1 MSTASV
7 DERSPI
13 LVELRPRPG
22 VQQAARQVLSKEK
35 LAELS
40 AKALDSAMSTV
51 QSMAA
56 RVSATIDDLAGNPD
70 EVEVE
75 FGLTLDV
82 EGQALIAKAGAEAAI
97 SVTLTWKRSGDEP

>member
-1 MSTASV
+1 MSKVNTE
-7 DERSPI
+7 ERSPI

-22 VQQAARQVLSKEK
+22 VQRVALKPQD

-40 AKALDSAMSTV
+40 AKALASAMSTV
-51 QSMAA
+51 QSMAEW
-56 RVSATIDDLAGNPD
+56 VSTTIDDLAGNPD
-70 EVEVE
+70 EVKVE

-97 SVTLTWKRSGDEP
+97 SVTLTWKRERADGE

>member
-1 MSTASV
+1 MSYSAP
-7 DERSPI
+7 DEHAPI
-13 LVELRPRPG
+13 LVELTPRPG
-22 VQQAARQVLSKEK
+22 LQQVSLPSLPPEK

-51 QSMAA
+51 HQMTD
-56 RVSATIDDLAGNPD
+56 RVSSMVYDLAGDPN

-75 FGLTLDV
+75 FGLKLDV

-97 SVTLTWKRSGDEP
+97 SVTLTWKR